1 MNLLKLYV
9 YFCFITY
16 PAAMTLLT
24 LSKFEEKYSME
35 LLISGIVLT
44 ILDSI
49 GITLYCC
56 SNSRENLQK
65 Q

>member
-1 MNLLKLYV
+1 
-9 YFCFITY
+9 
-16 PAAMTLLT
+16 MTLLT

-56 SNSRENLQK
+56 NNSRENLQK